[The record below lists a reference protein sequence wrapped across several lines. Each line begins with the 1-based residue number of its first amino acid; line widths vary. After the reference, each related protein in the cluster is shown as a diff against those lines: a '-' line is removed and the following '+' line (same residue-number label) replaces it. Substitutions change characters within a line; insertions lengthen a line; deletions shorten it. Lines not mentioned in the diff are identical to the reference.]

1 MISTAA
7 IAVNTESRKLKI
19 NKKEIKFNKLVR
31 FNSDTC
37 GHNQY

>member
-7 IAVNTESRKLKI
+7 IAVNTESKKI
-19 NKKEIKFNKLVR
+19 KVKGKEIKFKVLSK
-31 FNSDTC
+31 FDSDEC